1 MVCDDGI
8 CTLRRR
14 SIADRWRDA
23 SQPGAVEVTAMP
35 EQPVTLHRPIREQSG
50 DMAAVYRA
58 LSDSE

>member
-1 MVCDDGI
+1 MTAPVPPAP
-8 CTLRRR
+8 R

-23 SQPGAVEVTAMP
+23 SQVDAVEVTAMP
-35 EQPVTLHRPIREQSG
+35 EQSTVSLHRPIREQSG